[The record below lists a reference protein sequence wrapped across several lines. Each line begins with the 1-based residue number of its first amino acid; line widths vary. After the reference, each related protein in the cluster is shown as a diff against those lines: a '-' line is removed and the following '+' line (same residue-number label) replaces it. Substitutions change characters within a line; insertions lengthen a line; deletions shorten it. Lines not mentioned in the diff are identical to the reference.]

1 MIHRLLQCGVSRPAA
16 AATPSS
22 HDEAEVVEVEDQPS
36 TTTGTS
42 TSTAGQ
48 QKRRRTSAD
57 QEEDL
62 ADVLRKV
69 NIEIDI
75 NIMTVLPHIL
85 IILCYRFHYSLL
97 NNVNYSVLITNFYI
111 VLFHTTQIV
120 VIT

>member
-1 MIHRLLQCGVSRPAA
+1 M
-16 AATPSS
+16 
-22 HDEAEVVEVEDQPS
+22 EDQPS